1 MEATKKYFH
10 EVWPEEEAI
19 LKQGLEWSRQS
30 KAERTKKK
38 MTRRIGFACKYMHP
52 DQTQKKKL
60 LEEIQRPLNTR
71 STTVAWLNRQTKE
84 VAEERL
90 WDIMVHN
97 IKSYYNLIEYVGGLP
112 NELRMVRLGSDV
124 LPVYTEPTWSYFWR
138 KPDVRQYCEK
148 HFADVGTTARE
159 LDVRLS
165 MHPGQF
171 TVLASDDPD
180 IVERSIEEFEYHT
193 DVIRW
198 MGYGKQFQDFK
209 CNVHISGRKGPAGIK
224 DALKRLSPEARNCI
238 TIENDENKWGLE
250 HSLELEDDLALVLDI
265 HHHWCRE
272 GEYIEPTDDRFK
284 RVIDSWRGNRPT
296 IHYSVSRED
305 LLPLHS
311 KKHRPDF
318 QTLTEQGYKKG
329 KLRAHSDYMWNDA
342 VNTWALQFL
351 EYADIMVESKCKNL
365 ASIDLYDYWINTVCV
380 NKDLNQDMFVNVSTK
395 QSLKQAKAPVTL

>member
-1 MEATKKYFH
+1 MTK
-10 EVWPEEEAI
+10 
-19 LKQGLEWSRQS
+19 
-30 KAERTKKK
+30 
-38 MTRRIGFACKYMHP
+38 RIGFACKYMHP

-71 STTVAWLNRQTKE
+71 STTVQWLNRQTRE

-97 IKSYYNLIEYVGGLP
+97 IQSYWNLINYVGGLP

-138 KPDVRQYCEK
+138 KPDVRKYCETN
-148 HFADVGTTARE
+148 FANVGAKARE

-171 TVLASDDPD
+171 TVLASDNPD
-180 IVERSIEEFEYHT
+180 IVDRSVEEFEYHT

-198 MGYGKQFQDFK
+198 MGYGRTFQDFK
-209 CNVHISGRKGPAGIK
+209 CNVHISGRQGPAGIK
-224 DALKRLSPEARNCI
+224 HAVNKRLSPEARNSI

-250 HSLELEDDLALVLDI
+250 HSLELVDTCALVLDI

-272 GEYIEPTDDRFK
+272 GEYIKRTDDRFT
-284 RVIDSWRGNRPT
+284 RVIDSWRGVRPV

-305 LLPLHS
+305 LLINQNPEIL
-311 KKHRPDF
+311 PDM
-318 QTLTEQGYKKG
+318 QTLLEQGYKKG
-329 KLRAHSDYMWNDA
+329 KLRAHSDYMWNNA
-342 VNTWALQFL
+342 VNDWALSFL
-351 EYADIMVESKCKNL
+351 QDADIMVESKAKNL
-365 ASIDLYDYWINTVCV
+365 ASIALHKYLTEGEVWQDINHPQANQSQRTTKELLTV
-380 NKDLNQDMFVNVSTK
+380 
-395 QSLKQAKAPVTL
+395 

>member
-1 MEATKKYFH
+1 MND
-10 EVWPEEEAI
+10 
-19 LKQGLEWSRQS
+19 LKFTTAGDYLSAQQQ
-30 KAERTKKK
+30 
-38 MTRRIGFACKYMHP
+38 RIGFACKYMHP

-71 STTVAWLNRQTKE
+71 STTVQWLNRQTRD

-97 IKSYYNLIEYVGGLP
+97 IASYKRLIEYVGNLP
-112 NELRMVRLGSDV
+112 TELRMVRLGSDV
-124 LPVYTEPTWSYFWR
+124 LPVYTEPTWCYFWR
-138 KPDVRQYCEK
+138 KPDVVAYCEK
-148 HFADVGTTARE
+148 EFAPVGETARA

-171 TVLASDDPD
+171 TVLASDNEE
-180 IVERSIEEFEYHT
+180 IVDRSIEEFEYHT

-250 HSLELEDDLALVLDI
+250 HSLELADDLALVLDI

-272 GEYIEPTDDRFK
+272 GEYIEPDDDRFQ
-284 RVIDSWRGNRPT
+284 RVIDSWRGVRPV
-296 IHYSVSRED
+296 IHYSVSKEE
-305 LLPLHS
+305 LLDEHDAS
-311 KKHRPDF
+311 TRPAMGE
-318 QTLTEQGYKKG
+318 LLAMGYKKA
-329 KLRAHSDYMWNDA
+329 KLRAHSDFMWNHA
-342 VNTWALQFL
+342 VNDWALEFL
-351 EYADIMVESKCKNL
+351 PIADIMVESKAKNL
-365 ASIDLYDYWINTVCV
+365 ASIELYKYYKGYKNDLFE
-380 NKDLNQDMFVNVSTK
+380 QNVRQK
-395 QSLKQAKAPVTL
+395 QTGPDPIII